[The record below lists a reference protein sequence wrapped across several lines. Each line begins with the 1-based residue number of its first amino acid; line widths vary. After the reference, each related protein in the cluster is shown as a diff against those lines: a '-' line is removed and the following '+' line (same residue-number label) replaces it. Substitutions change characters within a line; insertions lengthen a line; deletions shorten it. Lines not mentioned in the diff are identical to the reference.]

1 MISELFKPE
10 IFTFLLKGLGTT
22 LYIAVMTIIFSTIFG
37 VILGIARF
45 IEHKI
50 ISRIATIYIEVIR
63 NTPLLLFI
71 LAVRFMTTLKP
82 INAGIT
88 AMTLFT
94 SAIIAEV
101 VRAGIGSVPKGQ
113 WEAAGSQGFTYTK
126 TLFYIILPQAFQNVL
141 PPLFSTFI
149 TVIKDTSFVW
159 AVGIEDLTG
168 KGIIIMGQ
176 YASTPQIF
184 AIFGMLG
191 AIYFSINYLLTLVAK
206 REQQRVANLKGRR
219 LG

>member
-1 MISELFKPE
+1 MISELFKLE
-10 IFTFLLKGLGTT
+10 LLLFLLKGLGTT
-22 LYIAVMTIIFSTIFG
+22 LYIAAMTIIFSIIFG
-37 VILGIARF
+37 VILGIARY
-45 IEHKI
+45 INNKV
-50 ISRIATIYIEVIR
+50 ISRIAGVYIEVIR

-71 LAVRFMTTLKP
+71 LAVRFMTSLKP

-101 VRAGIGSVPKGQ
+101 VRAGIASVHKGQ
-113 WEAAGSQGFTYTK
+113 WEAAESQGLTYTQ
-126 TLFYIILPQAFQNVL
+126 TLFHIILPQAFHNVL

-159 AVGIEDLTG
+159 AVGIEELTG

-176 YASTPQIF
+176 YASTVQVF

-191 AIYFSINYLLTLVAK
+191 AIYFVINYLLSIIAHMQQLKVAS
-206 REQQRVANLKGRR
+206 LRR
-219 LG
+219 K